1 MPNIRAAG
9 FSRRLCQLPD
19 FFYLIFLSMIMLC
32 ALNQLIK
39 YHGDCAQYN
48 NGSNHHVE
56 LEETE
61 SVGERDR
68 HACEYVAFQ
77 GLTDFRERFGVIVF
91 CGRILYNIF

>member
-1 MPNIRAAG
+1 
-9 FSRRLCQLPD
+9 
-19 FFYLIFLSMIMLC
+19 MIMLC